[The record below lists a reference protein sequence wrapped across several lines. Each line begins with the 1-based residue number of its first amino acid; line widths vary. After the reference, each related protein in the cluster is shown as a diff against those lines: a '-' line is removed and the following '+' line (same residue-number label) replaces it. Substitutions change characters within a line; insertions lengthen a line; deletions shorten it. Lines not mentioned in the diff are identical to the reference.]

1 MLQRKDIDAVVIA
14 TPDHW
19 HGVQTVHACE
29 CGKHVYVEKPACCT
43 IEEGK
48 AMVAAAQKNKIA
60 VQVGSQGRS
69 TPDCH
74 AAVTYLRNGMLGKV
88 SKVTCWHYPSPAG
101 GEQPDSPCP
110 PELDWD
116 LWLGP
121 LRWRPYNTAYY
132 HGAFRWFLESG
143 GGQIRDRGA
152 HVMSCAL
159 YLMDSDQKGPVSIEA
174 KGTAPTKGLWDSAV
188 DMEVVYTFK
197 DPDWTLIWAQPGD
210 KPPKGDQGHNDYGA
224 VYHGDKDK
232 LILYGGDGG
241 TWTEKKARDFKVPAG
256 GIEVYKS
263 PGHKEDWFAGIKT
276 GRKTIMNI
284 EAGVATANLTVLG
297 NLSFTLG
304 RKIAVGPGQAGDR
317 RRRAG
322 PPHDEPP
329 AAIPV
334 LPIMSALLTAERE
347 HPTAAKDTKMDE
359 ELTVDTLIAKLKD
372 KDDKVRAAAWQGAGK
387 VGAAAMKPLAA
398 LAQDGALEVS
408 RSAVR
413 AMWAI
418 VRYAGRPGAEAERK
432 ATVDALLELFRDGQQ
447 PIQLRRDMVWMLS
460 EIIQD
465 GEIDV
470 DGAAQFLADPDLRED
485 VRAAL
490 QRVAGDKRH
499 RGPQGRAG
507 SRPRGL
513 QAGDCRLAAGPRRR
527 RSPACP
533 T

>member
-1 MLQRKDIDAVVIA
+1 MKRREFLTTAAAAVSLPYLIPGRALAQPGNPGAGERLTFGHVGVGGMGGYHLGDMKGRANRGEVNIAAVCDVDETRLAGASRTAGPQADVYRDYRYVLQRKDIDAVVIA

-74 AAVTYLRNGMLGKV
+74 AAITYLRNGMLGKI

-121 LRWRPYNTAYY
+121 LRSRPHNTAYY

-159 YLMDSDQKGPVSIEA
+159 YLMGADQKGPVSIEA
-174 KGTAPTKGLWDSAV
+174 KGTAPTKGQYDSAV
-188 DMEVVYTFK
+188 QMEVVYTFK
-197 DPDWTLIWAQPGD
+197 DPDWTLVWAQPGD

-224 VYHGDKDK
+224 IYHGEKDK

-241 TWTEKKARDFKVPAG
+241 TWTEKKARDFKVPEG
-256 GIEVYKS
+256 GIQVYKS

-297 NLSFTLG
+297 NISFTLK
-304 RKIAVGPGQAGDR
+304 RKIEWDPVKQEIVGDEQAR
-317 RRRAG
+317 R
-322 PPHDEPP
+322 
-329 AAIPV
+329 
-334 LPIMSALLTAERE
+334 M
-347 HPTAAKDTKMDE
+347 M
-359 ELTVDTLIAKLKD
+359 
-372 KDDKVRAAAWQGAGK
+372 
-387 VGAAAMKPLAA
+387 
-398 LAQDGALEVS
+398 
-408 RSAVR
+408 
-413 AMWAI
+413 
-418 VRYAGRPGAEAERK
+418 
-432 ATVDALLELFRDGQQ
+432 
-447 PIQLRRDMVWMLS
+447 
-460 EIIQD
+460 
-465 GEIDV
+465 
-470 DGAAQFLADPDLRED
+470 
-485 VRAAL
+485 
-490 QRVAGDKRH
+490 
-499 RGPQGRAG
+499 
-507 SRPRGL
+507 SRPQRFPYYL
-513 QAGDCRLAAGPRRR
+513 
-527 RSPACP
+527 
-533 T
+533 